1 MAAGGMALGMEG
13 SGAATRITGVATD
26 LAVEGAGW
34 FVVRDVES
42 AEIFATRR
50 GDFHLDQ
57 DGYLVTA
64 EGMRVQGWS
73 EASLTSFGDLKMD
86 ATGAPPGA
94 NPAATITSFV
104 FDGAGRL
111 QVRLSDGTQFVRG
124 QVLLQDFLEPA
135 KLVRAAYR
143 LYAEFAA
150 AGPLLQPG
158 VPGSLTLG
166 VIRSGEL
173 DVEPEPVRLFAWPV
187 AKQAGVLAEGVLT
200 PTGRPTDVGILGEGF
215 FIVRDPVTSEHFA
228 TRAGTFLLNRD
239 GWLVTYRGQRV
250 QGFTD
255 SALSFLGD
263 VRIDGASPPPTSAP
277 DAVMVSFG
285 VAWDGRVTVRLSD
298 GTAFVRA
305 QILLRRFRR
314 PVSLQPAGY
323 ALLAGVAAAQPGEW
337 LGLGRKYLSG
347 LRQGALELIQLPD
360 ELLALRRTFPCFL
373 QGPLTNT
380 GLPSDFALSGE
391 GFFVVRSPGDAGWRV
406 TRAGHFQLSPDG
418 FLLTAGGMRLQGFS
432 DPALTT
438 RGDLRVDGQGRPP
451 SADPAGTV
459 SAFTV
464 ERDGRLIVRLSD
476 GAEFTRGQVLLQ
488 KFLEPFAL
496 VAAGDGS
503 YSNTAAAGPLSMAA
517 APGTLGM
524 PSVFSG
530 ALEIIPDAES
540 LIPVPREGF
549 RMAVSGEPGARW
561 TLQTTTN
568 FQSWTPVGV
577 VTNAPEQIE
586 FSAPGPD
593 SAQRYFRVLVE
604 QEQ

>member
-1 MAAGGMALGMEG
+1 
-13 SGAATRITGVATD
+13 
-26 LAVEGAGW
+26 
-34 FVVRDVES
+34 VRDVDS
-42 AEIFATRR
+42 AEMFATRR

-57 DGYLVTA
+57 AGYLVTA

-73 EASLTSFGDLKMD
+73 EASLTSLGDLRMD

-94 NPAATITSFV
+94 SPSATITSFA
-104 FDGAGRL
+104 FDAAGRL
-111 QVRLSDGTQFVRG
+111 QVSLSDGTQFVRG
-124 QVLLQDFLEPA
+124 QVLLQNFLEPA

-150 AGPLLQPG
+150 ARPLLQPG
-158 VPGSLTLG
+158 APGTLALG

-173 DVEPEPVRLFAWPV
+173 DVEPEPVRLFAWPA

-228 TRAGTFLLNRD
+228 TRAGTFLVNRA

-255 SALSFLGD
+255 SALSVLGD
-263 VRIDGASPPPTSAP
+263 VRIDGASRPPTSDP

-285 VAWDGRVTVRLSD
+285 IAWDGRVTVRLAD
-298 GTAFVRA
+298 GTEFIRS

-314 PVSLQPAGY
+314 PGSLQPAGY
-323 ALLAGVAAAQPGEW
+323 ALLTGVAAAQPGEW
-337 LGLGRKYLSG
+337 LGVGRKYLSG

-360 ELLALRRTFPCFL
+360 ELLALRRTIPFFL

-380 GLPSDFALSGE
+380 GLSSDLALSGE
-391 GFFVVRSPGDAGWRV
+391 GFFVVRPPGEVAWRV

-418 FLLTAGGMRLQGFS
+418 FLLTSGGMRLQGFS
-432 DPALTT
+432 DPALMT

-451 SADPAGTV
+451 SADPAGTLT
-459 SAFTV
+459 AFTV
-464 ERDGRLIVRLSD
+464 DRDGRLLVRLSD
-476 GAEFTRGQVLLQ
+476 GTEFTRGQVLLQ
-488 KFLEPFAL
+488 KFLEPFVL
-496 VAAGDGS
+496 MAAGDGS
-503 YSNTAAAGPLSMAA
+503 YSNTAAAEPLSMTA

-524 PSVFSG
+524 ASVFSG
-530 ALEIIPDAES
+530 ALEIIPDAET
-540 LIPVPREGF
+540 LIPATREGF
-549 RMAVSGEPGARW
+549 RMVVCGEPGARW

-568 FQSWTPVGV
+568 FQSWATAAVM
-577 VTNAPEQIE
+577 TNAPEQTE

-593 SAQRYFRVLVE
+593 SAHRYYRVLVG
-604 QEQ
+604 Q